1 MKRFLIIMI
10 IMGSL
15 PSLFSQN
22 STDALRYSRI
32 IYGGTARFQGLE
44 GAYGAVGADFSAV
57 STNPAGLGLYNSNE
71 VSFTPLLRLADS
83 KADYN
88 GETNRDNKFNGG
100 MGSLGMVFNIKPR
113 APGGFKSFNIAFGM
127 NRQNNFSNQVYIQ
140 GVNNKNSLLT
150 SYVNTLN
157 SSWYTPNDIN
167 NQYPFDI
174 ALAYNTDLI
183 FLSDSANLLYG
194 NDAPNG
200 HVIQQKS
207 IRSSGSMNEFE
218 ISFAGNFNDR
228 LYIGATIGIPL
239 IRYYETSNYQE
250 INNDTSK
257 VHYFQSMSFD
267 QELQTTGTGIN
278 FKLGLIYRPADW
290 IRIGAAIHTP
300 TYYGFMR
307 DNWNSTMTGEFSDRT
322 GTFSNTSSS
331 PLGSNDYQLMTP
343 FRAIGSIAFIIGNFG
358 LISGEYEFVNYSQSR
373 FYGNT
378 ITDSV
383 NSDIKYKYGVPL
395 NLRVGT
401 EWRIAKF
408 RVRGGFGYYG
418 SPYQSGINTGEMYS
432 ASFGLGYRGKH
443 LFIDQTYHWSKMT
456 ENYYMYDPSMVNP
469 AEISTTAYSLIT
481 TFGVRF

>member
-1 MKRFLIIMI
+1 
-10 IMGSL
+10 MGSL
-15 PSLFSQN
+15 PNLYSQN

-57 STNPAGLGLYNSNE
+57 STNPAGLGLFNSNE
-71 VSFTPLLRLADS
+71 ITFTPLLRLADS
-83 KADYN
+83 KSDYN
-88 GETNRDNKFNGG
+88 GEMNRDNKFNGG
-100 MGSLGMVFNIKPR
+100 IGSLGMVFNIKPKM
-113 APGGFKSFNIAFGM
+113 GGFKSFNFAFGM
-127 NRQNNFSNQVYIQ
+127 NRQNNFSNQVFIE
-140 GVNNKNSLLT
+140 GVNNRNSLLT

-157 SSWYTPNDIN
+157 SSYYTPNDIN
-167 NQYPFDI
+167 FEFPFDI

-183 FLSDSANLLYG
+183 FLRDSANLLYG

-200 HVIQQKS
+200 GVIQQKT

-218 ISFAGNFNDR
+218 ISFAGNFHDR

-250 INNDTSK
+250 IKNDTS

-278 FKLGLIYRPADW
+278 FKLGLIYRPAEW
-290 IRIGAAIHTP
+290 VRIGASIHTP

-307 DNWNSTMTGEFSDRT
+307 DNWNSTMTGEFNDGIS
-322 GTFSNTSSS
+322 TFSNTSSS
-331 PLGSNDYQLMTP
+331 PLGSYDYQLMTP
-343 FRAIGSIAFIIGNFG
+343 FRAIGSVAFIISNFG
-358 LISGEYEFVNYSQSR
+358 LISGEYEYVNYSQSR
-373 FYGNT
+373 FYANT
-378 ITDSV
+378 SFDDV
-383 NSDIKYKYGVPL
+383 NDDIIHKYGVPL
-395 NLRVGT
+395 NLRAGT
-401 EWRIAKF
+401 EWRIANF

-418 SPYQSGINTGEMYS
+418 SPYQSDINTGTMYS

-443 LFIDQTYHWSKMT
+443 LFIDQTYHWSQMK
-456 ENYYMYDPSMVNP
+456 ENHYMYDPSMVNP
-469 AEISTTAYSLIT
+469 AIITTTAYSLIT